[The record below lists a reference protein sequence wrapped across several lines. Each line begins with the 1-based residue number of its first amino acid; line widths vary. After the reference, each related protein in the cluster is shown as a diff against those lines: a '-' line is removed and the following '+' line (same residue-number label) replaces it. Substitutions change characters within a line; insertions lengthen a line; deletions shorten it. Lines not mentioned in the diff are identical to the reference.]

1 MKLPAM
7 KYPSGNIRNQTAEFG
22 GINRRNGAAEGE
34 FADCGNLSFA
44 EYPALAPK
52 KNDSVVK
59 NYAAAGDIFEWNGR
73 LVTVD
78 GTSLLLDDEEIGTVM
93 LGSKQFAVVN
103 TKLIIWPDKMM
114 YDFEDKSFRKLD
126 RGVRTASGTYYHY
139 SYIQFPAGYHL
150 DEAASKLSEVLSVGD
165 RVTIWGLPNVSPTKE
180 HKILAIDD
188 EQRILTFDEN
198 SFKPISSRI
207 HILQEPHPAG
217 APIYFDAGAIEAPNG
232 MMVGYSVYVINLPE
246 IPAGSA
252 LYHGLTISEGNGIV
266 VWDSVTGET
275 TTYTEKLLVYEGN
288 PQPANAIS
296 YTYSFNNGNIIN
308 WPVKVQKGVPGMD
321 FICSH
326 NNRLYG
332 VSNSANAKEQTEEN
346 FKSRVIYV
354 SALGMPDKF
363 SEFSGADTDSY
374 SVAEASNGDF
384 TGCCEYGDY
393 VLFFKEHKVVKFY
406 GDYPSNMGYSYDDIE
421 GVKAG
426 CHRSLVIANEVLYYM
441 GRDGYYAYSGSVPRS
456 VSYKLDREY
465 DDVVCGTDGK
475 RILLCGRVGAERELM
490 EYQPQY
496 GEWLRI
502 GPVSVTAMAL
512 INGGLHYLSGGN
524 LMRWEGGNGA
534 PEWFAEFHP
543 WTENT
548 FKRKRWKFLRVR
560 AEIEAG
566 AEITIR
572 VKIGDHET
580 ETLYRAEKT
589 GWRTIKVPLPLMR
602 TDRMVLTLR
611 GSGLCTIHAI
621 EREYQTGSDL

>member
-1 MKLPAM
+1 MQLPAM
-7 KYPSGNIRNQTAEFG
+7 RYSGNDIRNQTVEFRG
-22 GINRRNGAAEGE
+22 LNRRNRAAEGE

-44 EYPALAPK
+44 EYPALSAK
-52 KNDSVVK
+52 KNDSTVK
-59 NYAAAGDIFEWNGR
+59 NYAAASDIFEWNGQT
-73 LVTVD
+73 VFVD
-78 GTSLLLDDEEIGTVM
+78 GTSLLLDDEEIGEVM
-93 LGSKQFAVVN
+93 PGSKQFAVVN
-103 TKLIIWPDKMM
+103 TKLIVWPDKVE
-114 YDFEDKSFRKLD
+114 YDFETEQFRHME
-126 RGVRTASGTYYHY
+126 RGVHAASGTYYNS
-139 SYIQFPAGYHL
+139 SYIQFQAYKL
-150 DEAASKLSEVLSVGD
+150 DEAATKLSEVLSVGD

-198 SFKPISSRI
+198 SFKPIYDRI

-217 APIYFDAGAIEAPNG
+217 AAIYIDSGYFETEYGS
-232 MMVGYSVYVINLPE
+232 VGYYRYAMNLPE
-246 IPAGSA
+246 IPTGSA
-252 LYHGLTISEGNGIV
+252 LYQGSNEIT
-266 VWDSVTGET
+266 VWDVVTGET
-275 TTYTEKLLVYEGN
+275 TRYGAEAVYEYN
-288 PQPANAIS
+288 PQPEKVIK
-296 YTYSFNNGNIIN
+296 YTYSLNNGNIIN

-332 VSNSANAKEQTEEN
+332 VSNSANADEQTETTDDY
-346 FKSRVIYV
+346 KSRIIYV

-363 SEFSGADTDSY
+363 TEFEGVDTDSY

-426 CHRSLVIANEVLYYM
+426 CHRSMVIANEVLYYM
-441 GRDGYYAYSGSVPRS
+441 GRDGFYAYTGSVPRS

-465 DDVVCGTDGK
+465 EDVVCGTDGK
-475 RILLCGRVGAERELM
+475 RILLCGRVGTERELM

-502 GPVSVTAMAL
+502 GPASVSAMAL
-512 INGGLHYLSGGN
+512 INGKLHYLSGGS

-534 PEWFAEFHP
+534 PEWYAEFHP
-543 WTENT
+543 WTEDT
-548 FKRKRWKFLRVR
+548 FKRKRWKYLRIR

-566 AEITIR
+566 AEIAVK
-572 VKIGDHET
+572 VKIGDHEE

-589 GWRTIKVPLPLMR
+589 GWQTIKVPMPLMR

-611 GSGLCTIHAI
+611 GTGLCTIHAI